1 MLADIAAEAE
11 RLHEIIENLL
21 SLTRLGTDT
30 QPDLEPTAL
39 DRVVQRSVDTFSAA
53 IPIIRLPSAAGRP

>member
-21 SLTRLGTDT
+21 SLTRLETGT

-39 DRVVQRSVDTFSAA
+39 DRVIQRSVEQARRRFPT
-53 IPIIRLPSAAGRP
+53 IRSPSAAGRR